1 MRITELLKKESIEL
15 GVKVADKNAAIDK
28 LISLMDAGGR
38 LNSIQGYKEGILARE
53 ALGSTAIG
61 EGIAIPHAKVD
72 AVKEPGLAAM
82 VVPEGVDY
90 EAFDGS
96 LANLIFMIAAPAA
109 GDDVHL
115 QALSRLSTLLMNPGF
130 KESLIGAKDADEF
143 LDIID
148 KAENE
153 RFGEEEKK
161 TQAAKNGAEDK
172 KTEKKEADQ
181 SDQNASAV
189 NAHYR
194 VLAVTACPTGIAHTY
209 MAAENLENTGKKLGI
224 FLKAETD
231 GSGGAQNVLTKEEIA
246 AAEAIIVAA
255 DKNVEMARFDGK
267 PVIMVPVADGIH
279 KAEALINQAVSGTV
293 PVYHYSGD
301 VSGAASE
308 GESDSIGRQIYK
320 HLMNGVSHML
330 PFVIGGGILIALAF
344 LLDDYSIDPSNF
356 GKNTPLAAY
365 LKTIGEQ
372 AFGMM
377 LPILAGF
384 IAMSIADRPGLAVG
398 LVAGLIA
405 KMGST
410 FANPAGG
417 DVNAGFLGALFA
429 GFLAGYLV
437 LALEKITEKMPDSMD
452 GLRPMLIYP
461 VVGLLLI
468 SVIMFAINPFFSW
481 LNQLLADALNSLSG
495 ANSILLGVILGGMMS
510 IDMGGPFNKAAY
522 VFGTASLA
530 YQTEAGYMIM
540 AAVMVGGMVPP
551 IAIAISSWVFKNKF
565 TDNDRKTAPVN
576 AIMGLCFISEAAI
589 PYAAGDPLHVIPSCV
604 IGSAVAGALSMA
616 FKCTLMAPHGGIFV
630 FPVVGHALMY
640 IVALLIGAIVGAIML
655 GLLRKPVESK

>member
-172 KTEKKEADQ
+172 KTEKKEAGQ

-224 FLKAETD
+224 SLKAETD

-429 GFLAGYLV
+429 GFAGGYLV
-437 LALEKITEKMPDSMD
+437 LGLKKLFSKLPKSLEGIKPVLLYPVIGIFLAAVVTTFINPYMGMIND
-452 GLRPMLIYP
+452 GLTHFLNGMGGTSR
-461 VVGLLLI
+461 VV
-468 SVIMFAINPFFSW
+468 
-481 LNQLLADALNSLSG
+481 
-495 ANSILLGVILGGMMS
+495 LGMILGGMMS

-522 VFGTASLA
+522 VFGTAQLA
-530 YQTEAGYMIM
+530 EGNFEVM
-540 AAVMVGGMVPP
+540 AAVMAGGMVPP
-551 IAIAISSWVFKNKF
+551 IAIALCTTFFKKKF
-565 TDNDRKTAPVN
+565 TEKERQSGVVN
-576 AIMGLCFISEAAI
+576 YVMGLSFITEGAI
-589 PYAAGDPLHVIPSCV
+589 PFAAQDPLRVIPSCL
-604 IGSAVAGALSMA
+604 IGSAIAGGLSMA
-616 FKCTLMAPHGGIFV
+616 FGCTLRAPHGGLFV
-630 FPVVGHALMY
+630 LPTIGNPVMYLAAVVIGSVVGCV
-640 IVALLIGAIVGAIML
+640 IL
-655 GLLRKPVESK
+655 GILKKNVEE

>member
-1 MRITELLKKESIEL
+1 MRIVDLLKKEAVVLNADVSEKEQMLDLLVDLHKKVGNIE
-15 GVKVADKNAAIDK
+15 DKEAFKAGIMKRESEGPTAIAEGICIPHSKNDAVIKPGIAAITVP
-28 LISLMDAGGR
+28 GGVDC
-38 LNSIQGYKEGILARE
+38 E
-53 ALGSTAIG
+53 ALDG
-61 EGIAIPHAKVD
+61 EP
-72 AVKEPGLAAM
+72 
-82 VVPEGVDY
+82 
-90 EAFDGS
+90 S
-96 LANLIFMIAAPAA
+96 NLFFMIAAPAE
-109 GDDVHL
+109 GSDVHL
-115 QALSRLSTLLMNPGF
+115 EALSRLSTILMDPAFREKLL
-130 KESLIGAKDADEF
+130 SAKDVEAFLAAIDEKETEKYG
-143 LDIID
+143 DED
-148 KAENE
+148 KATQV
-153 RFGEEEKK
+153 EEAAAEVPAKK
-161 TQAAKNGAEDK
+161 SGYQ
-172 KTEKKEADQ
+172 
-181 SDQNASAV
+181 
-189 NAHYR
+189 

-209 MAAENLENTGKKLGI
+209 MAAEALEEKGKELGI
-224 FLKAETD
+224 SIKVETN
-231 GSGGAQNVLTKEEIA
+231 GSGGAKNILTQEEIDGCDG
-246 AAEAIIVAA
+246 IIIAA

-267 PVIMVPVADGIH
+267 PVIKVKVSDGIH
-279 KAEALINQAVSGTV
+279 KSQELIERAVKGDG
-293 PVYHYSGD
+293 PIYHHEG
-301 VSGAASE
+301 GKAASTSSD
-308 GESDSIGRQIYK
+308 GDESFGRQIYK

-330 PFVIGGGILIALAF
+330 PFVIGGGILIAIAF

-356 GKNTPLAAY
+356 GMNTPAAAFF
-365 LKTIGEQ
+365 KTAGGV
-372 AFGMM
+372 AFNFM

-384 IAMSIADRPGLAVG
+384 IAMSIADRPGLMVG
-398 LVAGLIA
+398 FVGGSVASAGT
-405 KMGST
+405 T
-410 FANPAGG
+410 FASCFNP
-417 DVNAGFLGALFA
+417 DVTVISGGFLGALFA

-461 VVGLLLI
+461 VVGLLLV

-495 ANSILLGVILGGMMS
+495 ANSILLGVIVGGMMS

-630 FPVVGHALMY
+630 FPVVGHTLMY

>member
-1 MRITELLKKESIEL
+1 MRIVDLLKKEAVVLNADVSEKEQMLDLLVDLHKKVGNIE
-15 GVKVADKNAAIDK
+15 DKEAFKAGIMKRESEGPTAIAEGICIPHSKNDAVIKPGIAAITVP
-28 LISLMDAGGR
+28 GGVDC
-38 LNSIQGYKEGILARE
+38 E
-53 ALGSTAIG
+53 ALDG
-61 EGIAIPHAKVD
+61 EP
-72 AVKEPGLAAM
+72 
-82 VVPEGVDY
+82 
-90 EAFDGS
+90 S
-96 LANLIFMIAAPAA
+96 NLFFMIAAPAE
-109 GDDVHL
+109 GSDVHL
-115 QALSRLSTLLMNPGF
+115 EALSRLSTILMDPAFREKLL
-130 KESLIGAKDADEF
+130 SAKDVEAFLAAIDEKETEKYG
-143 LDIID
+143 DED
-148 KAENE
+148 KAAQV
-153 RFGEEEKK
+153 EEAAAEVPAKK
-161 TQAAKNGAEDK
+161 SGYQ
-172 KTEKKEADQ
+172 
-181 SDQNASAV
+181 
-189 NAHYR
+189 

-209 MAAENLENTGKKLGI
+209 MAAEALEEKGKELGI
-224 FLKAETD
+224 SIKVETN
-231 GSGGAQNVLTKEEIA
+231 GSGGAKNILTQEEIA
-246 AAEAIIVAA
+246 ACDGIIIAA

-267 PVIMVPVADGIH
+267 PVIKVKVSDGIH
-279 KAEALINQAVSGTV
+279 KSQELIERAVKGDG
-293 PVYHYSGD
+293 PIYHHEGGKVASTSSDGD
-301 VSGAASE
+301 
-308 GESDSIGRQIYK
+308 ESFGRQIYK

-330 PFVIGGGILIALAF
+330 PFVIGGGILIAIAF

-356 GKNTPLAAY
+356 GMNTPAAAFF
-365 LKTIGEQ
+365 KTAGGV
-372 AFGMM
+372 AFNFM

-384 IAMSIADRPGLAVG
+384 IAMSIADRPGLMVG
-398 LVAGLIA
+398 FVGGSVASAGT
-405 KMGST
+405 T
-410 FANPAGG
+410 FASCFNP
-417 DVNAGFLGALFA
+417 DVTVISGGFLGALFA

-461 VVGLLLI
+461 VVGLLLV

-495 ANSILLGVILGGMMS
+495 ANSILLGVIVGGMMS